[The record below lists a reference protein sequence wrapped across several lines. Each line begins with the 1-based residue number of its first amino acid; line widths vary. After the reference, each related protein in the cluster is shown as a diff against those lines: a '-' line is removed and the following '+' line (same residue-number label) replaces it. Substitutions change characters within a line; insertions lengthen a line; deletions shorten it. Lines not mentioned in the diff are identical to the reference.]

1 MSAIDDTHPDL
12 THVASEVEILSDTR
26 YRFRGELRDTQAAG
40 LVPLSE
46 TGRPVHLEG
55 GKSRLLAFIESELYQ
70 RLYRRPA
77 DGVGRSVVSG
87 GADHAFI
94 ESLSEANTGSGTWQ
108 PGWRFAGLAPD
119 GLLGVAKDVTCW
131 VPASDVRPPEGGLRP
146 GAACRVRV
154 PKEVRHLVLGYY
166 LAIGDAEPRLE
177 DGDEAGTVRLYWSL
191 TPAAAPRYL
200 RRLTTIFNERE
211 IPFRSKVV
219 AHSALYQNADAGV
232 LYLAKEDFARSVRP
246 LRRLHRDLARGL
258 RDTVPLF
265 TKRLAAGL
273 GLAEDPLDGSSFGQS
288 RCRIAAQGLWADY
301 FADHHHLADQH
312 RLADHL
318 AGGRSAEDRLRALAT
333 AFQGSGLDPARP
345 YLRPHSEDIYA
356 FS

>member
-1 MSAIDDTHPDL
+1 MSAMDVHADL

-46 TGRPVHLEG
+46 TGRPVHLES
-55 GKSRLLAFIESELYQ
+55 GKPRLLAFVESELYQ

-77 DGVGRSVVSG
+77 DGIGRSVVAG

-94 ESLSEANTGSGTWQ
+94 ESLSAANAGSGTWQ
-108 PGWRFAGLAPD
+108 PGWRFAGVAPD
-119 GLLGVAKDVTCW
+119 GLIGVAKDVTCW
-131 VPASDVRPPEGGLRP
+131 VPPADVRPPAGGLRP
-146 GAACRVRV
+146 GASCRVRV
-154 PKEVRHLVLGYY
+154 PKEVRHLLLGYY
-166 LAIGDAEPRLE
+166 LAIGDAEPRA
-177 DGDEAGTVRLYWSL
+177 DGADEAGAVRLYWSL

-200 RRLTTIFNERE
+200 RRLTTLFNERE

-246 LRRLHRDLARGL
+246 LRRLHRELAREL

-265 TKRLAAGL
+265 TKRLAPGL

-288 RCRIAAQGLWADY
+288 RCRITAQGLWAD
-301 FADHHHLADQH
+301 
-312 RLADHL
+312 HL
-318 AGGRSAEDRLRALAT
+318 AGRRSAGERLQAIAA

-345 YLRPHSEDIYA
+345 YLRAHSEDIYA
-356 FS
+356 LS

>member
-1 MSAIDDTHPDL
+1 MSALDVHADL
-12 THVASEVEILSDTR
+12 KHVASEVEILSDTR

-55 GKSRLLAFIESELYQ
+55 GKPRLLAFVESELYQ

-108 PGWRFAGLAPD
+108 PGWRFAGVAPD

-131 VPASDVRPPEGGLRP
+131 VPPSDVRPPEGGLRP
-146 GAACRVRV
+146 GALCRVRV

-166 LAIGDAEPRLE
+166 LAIGDAESPIE
-177 DGDEAGTVRLYWSL
+177 EGDEAGTVRLYWSL

-200 RRLTTIFNERE
+200 RRLTTLFNERE

-246 LRRLHRDLARGL
+246 LRRLHRELAREL
-258 RDTVPLF
+258 REAVPLF

-288 RCRIAAQGLWADY
+288 RCRIAAQGLWAD
-301 FADHHHLADQH
+301 H
-312 RLADHL
+312 LADHL
-318 AGGRSAEDRLRALAT
+318 AGGRSAEDRLHALAT

-345 YLRPHSEDIYA
+345 YLRAHSEDIYA